1 VKGFTVEDLAMIAAR
16 YPQLRLTDVGI
27 IEGIFDL
34 HAVFAGEE
42 RKDAFTVR
50 IAPSG
55 YPRAMPTLTEVG
67 GRTAAIA
74 AKYGIT
80 NLADL
85 HQNPGGTACLCVKQD
100 EADRFPKG
108 AGMAHFVE
116 ELVVPYLFGLSHFND
131 NGKWPWPDYSHG
143 VLGIAEYYA
152 DAVDAPSPQAIA
164 TTLVLLQA
172 DSAWR
177 QFSRQIRKPS
187 AMRRCI
193 CGSRKPIS
201 RCHKRVWIAVQ
212 MLYRDIHGLGLNMRR
227 TLQKQGQERA

>member
-1 VKGFTVEDLAMIAAR
+1 VKGFSAEDLAMIAAR
-16 YPQLRLTDVGI
+16 YPQLRLTESGI
-27 IEGIFDL
+27 IEGVFDL
-34 HAVFAGEE
+34 HAVFASEE

-50 IAPSG
+50 IVRSG
-55 YPRAMPTLTEVG
+55 DSRAMPTLTEVG

-100 EADRFPKG
+100 EANRFPKG
-108 AGMAHFVE
+108 AGLDHFVE
-116 ELVVPYLFGLSHFND
+116 EMVVPYLFGLSHFND

-152 DAVDAPSPQAIA
+152 DAVGAPSLQAIA
-164 TTLVLLQA
+164 TTLDLLRE

-177 QFSRQIRKPS
+177 EFSRQIRKPS

-212 MLYRDIHGLGLNMRR
+212 KLNSDIHGLGSDMRR
-227 TLQKQGQERA
+227 TLQKQGQERL